1 MDICFLSLRQ
11 IPRSGMAGSY
21 GRCMFNFLKSA
32 KLFFKLC
39 VLLHFSPAEHESSS
53 CFTSLSAVGMVSLF
67 NSSHSNKCIVVSHCA
82 FNLHFPNDWCVEHI
96 FMCLFAFFSVKYQ
109 LFSIFHCI
117 FVITEFWEFFIYSRY
132 WFFIRC
138 MICTYFLPVRLVF

>member
-1 MDICFLSLRQ
+1 MALWVFPALTIINKTELNIHAQASAWTYAFFSLRQ

-82 FNLHFPNDWCVEHI
+82 FNLHFPND
-96 FMCLFAFFSVKYQ
+96 
-109 LFSIFHCI
+109 
-117 FVITEFWEFFIYSRY
+117 
-132 WFFIRC
+132 
-138 MICTYFLPVRLVF
+138 